1 MEAMNLKL
9 FALAM
14 GLLSTPIVL
23 VLIGCAMWGI

>member
-1 MEAMNLKL
+1 MGTMNLKL

-23 VLIGCAMWGI
+23 VLIGYTMWGI